1 MWTFLC
7 WEWTCLPDNA
17 MYLTWLCNLFN
28 NARSHIQ
35 NDPKGL
41 LGPFNS
47 IHPFDLYN
55 SYSGPYKLEIQF
67 KIRRYEYKCFQGS
80 FIFVPWI
87 QTQIE
92 NNQIKAINFVPLS
105 SLGGIARVQIQVQ
118 IQMQVHIQIQ
128 KMIQMQVHVVGSYKC
143 RPFNEPFYN
152 TNTNTDTNTNDQTK
166 KLISFH
172 VEATAGSH

>member
-7 WEWTCLPDNA
+7 WEWTCPPDNA

-28 NARSHIQ
+28 NAQSRIQ

-67 KIRRYEYKCFQGS
+67 KIRRYEYKCFQES
-80 FIFVPWI
+80 FIFLPWI

-92 NNQIKAINFVPLS
+92 NNQITAINFVPLS

-128 KMIQMQVHVVGSYKC
+128 IMRQKLCPALWWDHTSAAFLTSWWQ
-143 RPFNEPFYN
+143 PFYN
-152 TNTNTDTNTNDQTK
+152 TNTNTDTNTNNQTK
-166 KLISFH
+166 
-172 VEATAGSH
+172 G